1 MMPAAPQSGILKST
15 QPIAGL
21 AEIAGPYDA
30 FLLDLWGVLH
40 DGVNAYP
47 GALAAL
53 REMKAAGKVIGILSN
68 GPRRAAAVAQ
78 RSAELGITPDLYDV
92 IHSSGE
98 ETWLALAGRGDD
110 WTAGLGR
117 RCLTIVPPKDSSL
130 LAGLDLEL
138 AGSPARADFVL
149 LSGTDRPEETVA
161 DYEAQL
167 QTILKHRLP
176 MICANPDLEVVRGNA
191 REICAGAIAARYESL
206 GGPVRY
212 FGKPYPEVYER
223 CLQALGSPPRQ
234 RILAVGDSLRTD
246 IAGAARAGLDS
257 LFVVGGI
264 HRTELTASGSFD
276 KARFAGLCERWGAV
290 PRYLTDEFRW

>member
-1 MMPAAPQSGILKST
+1 MTPPRPAALA
-15 QPIAGL
+15 IAGL
-21 AEIAGPYDA
+21 AEIAGNYDA

-40 DGVNAYP
+40 DGVSAYP

-98 ETWLALAGRGDD
+98 ETWLALAGRGDG
-110 WTAGLGR
+110 WAARLGR
-117 RCLTIVPPKDSSL
+117 RCLAIVPPKDRSL
-130 LAGLDLEL
+130 LDGLDLEA
-138 AGSPARADFVL
+138 AGDPARADFVL

-161 DYEAQL
+161 DYEAPL
-167 QTILKHRLP
+167 QAILKHGLP
-176 MICANPDLEVVRGNA
+176 MICANPDLEVVRGDA

-206 GGPVRY
+206 GGQVRY

-223 CLQALGSPPRQ
+223 CLQAMGSPSRQ

-257 LFVVGGI
+257 LFVIGGI
-264 HRTELTASGSFD
+264 HRAELTAGGAFDAASFV
-276 KARFAGLCERWGAV
+276 RLCEDRGAV
-290 PRYLTDEFRW
+290 PRYLIDEFHW

>member
-1 MMPAAPQSGILKST
+1 MTPPGPAAL
-15 QPIAGL
+15 PIAGL
-21 AEIAGPYDA
+21 AEIAGSYDS

-98 ETWLALAGRGDD
+98 ETWRALAGRGED
-110 WTAGLGR
+110 WAGRLGR
-117 RCLTIVPPKDSSL
+117 RCLAIVPPKDRSL
-130 LAGLDLEL
+130 LDGLDLEP
-138 AGSPARADFVL
+138 AGDPAQADFVL
-149 LSGTDRPEETVA
+149 LSGTDRPEETVT
-161 DYEAQL
+161 DYEGQL
-167 QTILKHRLP
+167 RAIVKQGLP

-206 GGPVRY
+206 GGQVRY

-223 CLQALGSPPRQ
+223 CLRAMGSPPRQ

-246 IAGAARAGLDS
+246 IAGAARAGFDS
-257 LFVVGGI
+257 LFVIGGI
-264 HRTELTASGSFD
+264 HRVELTAGGVFDAASF
-276 KARFAGLCERWGAV
+276 ARLCEDRGAV
-290 PRYLTDEFRW
+290 PRYLVDEFHW